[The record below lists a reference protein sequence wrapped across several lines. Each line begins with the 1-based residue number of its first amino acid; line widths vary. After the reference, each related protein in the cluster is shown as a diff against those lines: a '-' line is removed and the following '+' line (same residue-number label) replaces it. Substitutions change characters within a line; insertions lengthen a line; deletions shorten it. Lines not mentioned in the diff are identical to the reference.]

1 MIISEHT
8 QDTEYLMY
16 VVDLNQGALRSKKPT
31 AVRGRLLYTLPL
43 ASGVA
48 YVTSHEVNVLNPATG
63 ALMNKPMIRSKRP
76 VVATRDAHTLYAF
89 TQDEGMVYKLD
100 IGTGKLAP
108 FATTRV
114 KLQGKDAPLA
124 IEKREDGLVVL
135 GQQSVVGW
143 SASGEVAFESHHP
156 APMRNAFLR
165 ALLYAQ
171 AARTR
176 FQASAAVRDFVFTS

>member
-1 MIISEHT
+1 
-8 QDTEYLMY
+8 MY

-124 IEKREDGLVVL
+124 IE
-135 GQQSVVGW
+135 
-143 SASGEVAFESHHP
+143 SHHP

-176 FQASAAVRDFVFTS
+176 FQASAAARDFVFTS